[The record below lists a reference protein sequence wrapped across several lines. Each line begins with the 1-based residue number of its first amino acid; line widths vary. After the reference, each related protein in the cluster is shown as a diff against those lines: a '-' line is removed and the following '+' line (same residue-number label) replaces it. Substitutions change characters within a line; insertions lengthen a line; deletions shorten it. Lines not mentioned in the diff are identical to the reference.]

1 MLSLR
6 GGLELTL
13 AKVLMSSWR
22 DFENDK
28 EWSYLRDVGQEKM
41 LQFESQADDL
51 AELVVDK
58 DWPSLVSAT
67 QGLHTELM
75 YT

>member
-1 MLSLR
+1 
-6 GGLELTL
+6 
-13 AKVLMSSWR
+13 MSSWR

-28 EWSYLRDVGQEKM
+28 AWSYLRDVGQEKM

-58 DWPSLVSAT
+58 DWPSLVSASK
-67 QGLHTELM
+67 
-75 YT
+75 Y